1 MIGGRGSEP
10 TASGGVD
17 GSSAAQVRA
26 RPPEY
31 LDEMI
36 ADFRSDGEG
45 RYNHLGHWDRPDDD
59 PLSIS
64 RAQAQQRMNDVVVA
78 LAEVGDGSRVL
89 DVGCGFGGTL
99 AAIDRTFDRV
109 ELTGLDVDAR
119 QLAITSRLVPRPTN
133 QLRWVNGDGC
143 ALPFADASFDHVTSI
158 EAMWHF
164 PSRTAFLAEVGRVL
178 RPGGRLAVVD
188 ILISADA
195 PERLG
200 RSMDQ
205 IMTTLDPGFAPWPA
219 PTDDLEAVVDAAS
232 AAGLVCTAT
241 VDATANTTPTYLDHG
256 DGHELPDSATF
267 SSTAAVQFFV
277 EMHLTKCLSVVYLG
291 FERPS
296 TTVRNSA

>member
-1 MIGGRGSEP
+1 
-10 TASGGVD
+10 
-17 GSSAAQVRA
+17 
-26 RPPEY
+26 
-31 LDEMI
+31 MI
-36 ADFRSDGEG
+36 ADFQSGGEG
-45 RYNHLGHWDRPDDD
+45 RYNHLGHWDDPDDN
-59 PLSIS
+59 PMSIA
-64 RAQAQQRMNDVVVA
+64 RGAAQQRMNDVIVG
-78 LAEVGDGSRVL
+78 LAGVRDGSRVL

-99 AAIDRTFDRV
+99 SAIDRTFDRV

-119 QLAITSRLVPRPTN
+119 QLEITSRLVPRPTN

-143 ALPFADASFDHVTSI
+143 ALPFAGTTFDHVTSI

-164 PSRTAFLAEVGRVL
+164 PSRASFLAEVGRVL

-200 RSMDQ
+200 RPMEG
-205 IMTTLDPGFAPWPA
+205 IMATLDAGFAPWPEPGHDVGDVLA
-219 PTDDLEAVVDAAS
+219 AAS
-232 AAGLVCTAT
+232 AAGLTSTAI
-241 VDATANTTPTYLDHG
+241 VDATENTAPTYLDHG

-267 SSTAAVQFFV
+267 SATAAVQLFV

-296 TTVRNSA
+296 TAVRNSS